1 MDALDVTAPSGKEQV
16 KATSLTS
23 QQVAVCVGLLIGILL
38 LLFAR
43 VLRDL
48 ADLWWTRDD
57 YLHGFLILPLSL
69 FLVWTRRAA
78 LRQLAPQPAV
88 PLGLAVMLSA
98 ALLLLLGDA
107 GGIVTLTGLSLI
119 AMIAG
124 IVLLLFGVAVLT
136 AVAFPLAYLGFMIPV
151 LDIVLVPLRWPSQL
165 LTARMAVES
174 LQLLGFA
181 VLLDRQYIVLPWI
194 TLEVAAVCSGVNYLV
209 SVVAVGLPLA
219 WLTLRK
225 WSSWAALIGGGLII
239 SVVANW
245 VRVVLI
251 AVLTSTGAPVLHG
264 PFHMLQ
270 GMFVAWMGYAAL
282 FAVNSGLVRLER
294 RSSGADAPRSLAEP
308 PGRSAYTV
316 EWYRSWS
323 VAMVTLGVLAACLFL
338 YDRGPVALKSGFVTF
353 PAQLGGWH
361 QSAVD
366 ASPVIF
372 RVEEADD
379 ELRRTYRN
387 DQDRTIQLYVA
398 YLRSQ
403 RQGKEVVDY
412 RTALLHE
419 DAEAVTIEM
428 APARFISINRGHL
441 HDRQRNHRIFFWYEI
456 NGRVIADRY
465 QGKLASVWQA
475 ISRGRTNGALVVVSQ
490 DTTPQND
497 SGMGAAEEAF
507 IRDVVSALQSHLP

>member
-1 MDALDVTAPSGKEQV
+1 MDALEVNVRAGKEQV
-16 KATSLTS
+16 EVTSLTS
-23 QQVAVCVGLLIGILL
+23 QRVAVCLGLLIGILL
-38 LLFAR
+38 LLYAR

-69 FLVWTRRAA
+69 FLVWTRRAV
-78 LRQLAPQPAV
+78 LRRLAPQPAV

-98 ALLLLLGDA
+98 AILLLLGDA

-124 IVLLLFGVAVLT
+124 VVLLLFGAAVLR
-136 AVAFPLAYLGFMIPV
+136 AVAFPIAYLAFM
-151 LDIVLVPLRWPSQL
+151 VPLLDVVLEPARWPSQL

-181 VLLDRQYIVLPWI
+181 ALLDRQYIVLPWV

-209 SVVAVGLPLA
+209 SVAAVGLPLA

-251 AVLTSTGAPVLHG
+251 AVLSSAGAPVLHG
-264 PFHMLQ
+264 PFHLLQ
-270 GMFVAWMGYAAL
+270 GMFVAWVGYAAL
-282 FAVNSGLVRLER
+282 FAVNSGLVKLER
-294 RSSGADAPRSLAEP
+294 RSSRADAPRSLAEP
-308 PGRSAYTV
+308 PGRSAYTTK
-316 EWYRSWS
+316 WYRSWS
-323 VAMVTLGVLAACLFL
+323 VAMVTLGVLAVGLFL
-338 YDRGPVALKSGFVTF
+338 YDRGPVALKSSFATF
-353 PAQLGGWH
+353 PAHLGGWH
-361 QSAVD
+361 QNAAD
-366 ASPVIF
+366 TSPVIF
-372 RVEEADD
+372 RIKEADD
-379 ELRRTYRN
+379 ELLRTYRN
-387 DQDRTIQLYVA
+387 DQGHTIHLYVA
-398 YLRSQ
+398 YLRAQ

-412 RTALLHE
+412 RTARLHE
-419 DAEAVTIEM
+419 GAEAVKIEI
-428 APARFISINRGHL
+428 APARFTAINRGDL
-441 HDRQRNHRIFFWYEI
+441 RDRQRNRRIFFWYEI

-490 DTTPQND
+490 DTTGQD
-497 SGMGAAEEAF
+497 AGGVGAAEEAF
-507 IRDVVSALQSHLP
+507 IRDVVSALQRHLP

>member
-1 MDALDVTAPSGKEQV
+1 MDALEVNVRAGKEQV
-16 KATSLTS
+16 EVTSLTS
-23 QQVAVCVGLLIGILL
+23 QRVAVCLGLLIGILL
-38 LLFAR
+38 LLYAR

-69 FLVWTRRAA
+69 FLVWTRRAT
-78 LRQLAPQPAV
+78 LRRLAPQPAV

-98 ALLLLLGDA
+98 AFLLLLGDA

-124 IVLLLFGVAVLT
+124 IVLLLFGVAVLR
-136 AVAFPLAYLGFMIPV
+136 AVAFPIVYLGFMVPV
-151 LDIVLVPLRWPSQL
+151 LDVVLEPLRWPSQL

-181 VLLDRQYIVLPWI
+181 VLLDRQYIVLPWV
-194 TLEVAAVCSGVNYLV
+194 TLEVATVCSGVNYLV
-209 SVVAVGLPLA
+209 SVAAVGLPLA

-225 WSSWAALIGGGLII
+225 WSSWAALIGSGLII

-245 VRVVLI
+245 VRVVSI
-251 AVLTSTGAPVLHG
+251 AVLTSAGAPVLHG

-270 GMFVAWMGYAAL
+270 GMFVAWVGYAAL

-294 RSSGADAPRSLAEP
+294 RSSGEDGPRSLAEP

-372 RVEEADD
+372 RVEKADD

-475 ISRGRTNGALVVVSQ
+475 ISRGQTNGALVVVSQ
-490 DTTPQND
+490 DATSQND

-507 IRDVVSALQSHLP
+507 IRDVVSALHSHLP